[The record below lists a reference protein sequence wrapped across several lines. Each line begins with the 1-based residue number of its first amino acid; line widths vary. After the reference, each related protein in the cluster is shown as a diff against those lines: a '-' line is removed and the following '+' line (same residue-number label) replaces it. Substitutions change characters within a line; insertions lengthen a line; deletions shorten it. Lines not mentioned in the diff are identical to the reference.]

1 MIVLA
6 KTFIDPLAKHVFGL
20 KDFIFPLWSGM
31 HYWQLI
37 KQKEAERI
45 ENAYSCV
52 ITEWKDSIGANIDRQ
67 IFS

>member
-1 MIVLA
+1 MIA
-6 KTFIDPLAKHVFGL
+6 HSQNIYRPLAKHVLGL

-52 ITEWKDSIGANIDRQ
+52 ITEWKDYRRKYW
-67 IFS
+67 

>member
-1 MIVLA
+1 MA
-6 KTFIDPLAKHVFGL
+6 KTFIDPPAKHVLGL
-20 KDFIFPLWSGM
+20 KDFIFSLWSGM

-37 KQKEAERI
+37 KQKGAERI

-52 ITEWKDSIGANIDRQ
+52 ITEGKDTGGANIDRQ